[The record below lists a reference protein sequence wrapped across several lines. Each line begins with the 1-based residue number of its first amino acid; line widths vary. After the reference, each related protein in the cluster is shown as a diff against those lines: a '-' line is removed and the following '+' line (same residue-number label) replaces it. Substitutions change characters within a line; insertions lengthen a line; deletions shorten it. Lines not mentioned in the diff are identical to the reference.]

1 MSSFPLVSGDSFASA
16 CTTFPFDRPFS
27 STPRDDAPEV
37 WFVEV
42 ADLAMSSHREWML
55 DRAARVAYRPTLV
68 VHNGDLIPPPGFFA
82 DALEVFERVFSVN
95 LVDESE
101 RLRAIPIGL
110 ENYWHRGAGELLE
123 YLDDY
128 VSLRGP
134 DDNLRDRDRLVVASF
149 RVATNPAVRGPLS
162 MKLSARGLTNEVLS
176 RTDYRRSL
184 RQSMFVVS
192 PPGNGLDCHRTW
204 EAVYLGAV
212 PVVLRSCIAPSL
224 VQESPMMVVDEWEE
238 VLDLSRA
245 ELEQRYVECRTT
257 AVPGAC
263 LMPRWLNEI
272 GVGRVAG

>member
-1 MSSFPLVSGDSFASA
+1 
-16 CTTFPFDRPFS
+16 
-27 STPRDDAPEV
+27 
-37 WFVEV
+37 
-42 ADLAMSSHREWML
+42 ML

-123 YLDDY
+123 YLDGHL
-128 VSLRGP
+128 SLLGP
-134 DDNLRDRDRLVVASF
+134 DDELRDRHQPVAASF
-149 RVATNPAVRGPLS
+149 RVDTNPAVRGALM
-162 MKLSARGLTNEVLS
+162 MKVSARGLTNEALN

-224 VQESPMMVVDEWEE
+224 AQESPMLVVDEWEE

-245 ELEQRYVECRTT
+245 ELEQLYVDCRTE

-263 LMPRWLNEI
+263 LMPRWLDEI